1 VFLTTVI
8 IVRTKASVTWQK

>member
-8 IVRTKASVTWQK
+8 IVRTQASVTWQK